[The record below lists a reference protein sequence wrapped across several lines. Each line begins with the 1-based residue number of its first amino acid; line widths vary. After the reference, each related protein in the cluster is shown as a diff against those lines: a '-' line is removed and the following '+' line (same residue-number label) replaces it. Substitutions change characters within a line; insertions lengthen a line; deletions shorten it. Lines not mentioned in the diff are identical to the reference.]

1 MTLPVTVV
9 IPHFRAETL
18 SACLENLYANSELPL
33 RVIVV
38 DDGQDAPSLR
48 RARSAF
54 PQAEVLR
61 NEANLGFSASCNR
74 GLEAAT
80 GDYAV
85 LLNDDTPRRA
95 RLAGPPGAGRRGRP
109 APGGLPAQ
117 AALGHRARHLRLRRR
132 RRRLY
137 RPLGLYLLPR
147 PPLRRHRERDE
158 GQYDAPAPLFWACG
172 SALFLRLAALEEI
185 GRLDLDYFMHFEE
198 IDLCWR
204 LHLAGYRVRA
214 VPQSVVYH
222 HSGWSLPPKSYRK
235 TYLNHRNNLVALIKN
250 LALPRLLALLPARIL
265 LELVG
270 PLAYLARGDWRL
282 AAAPLAGLLWCLFHP
297 LHLARR
303 RRSSQ
308 RCRRVPDD
316 RIKAGVYP
324 GSVLLQYYARGVRRA
339 DALLP
344 EEKPPS

>member
-1 MTLPVTVV
+1 MKRPVTVV

-18 SACLENLYANSELPL
+18 SECLESLYAHSDLPV

-61 NEANLGFSASCNR
+61 NERNMGFSASCNR

-80 GDYAV
+80 GDFAV
-85 LLNDDTPRRA
+85 LLNDDTRVAPGWLAPLVRA
-95 RLAGPPGAGRRGRP
+95 AEADPSLGACQPKLLSATEPDTFDYAGGAGGYIDRWGYTFCRGR
-109 APGGLPAQ
+109 LFE
-117 AALGHRARHLRLRRR
+117 
-132 RRRLY
+132 
-137 RPLGLYLLPR
+137 
-147 PPLRRHRERDE
+147 HRERDR
-158 GQYDAPAPLFWACG
+158 GQYDAAAPLFWACG
-172 SALFLRLAALEEI
+172 SALFLRLAALEEV
-185 GRLDLDYFMHFEE
+185 GHLDLDYFMHFEE

-204 LHLAGYRVRA
+204 LHLAGYHIRA

-235 TYLNHRNNLVALIKN
+235 AYLNHRNNLVALIKN
-250 LALPRLLALLPARIL
+250 LSLPRLLALLPARFV
-265 LELVG
+265 LELAG

-297 LHLARR
+297 LQLVRR
-303 RRSSQ
+303 RRQSQ
-308 RCRRVPDD
+308 RCRRVPDS
-316 RIKAGVYP
+316 RITAGIYR
-324 GSVLLQYYARGVRRA
+324 GSVLLQYYARGVRCA
-339 DALLP
+339 DRLLP
-344 EEKPPS
+344 EKAPVP